1 MTLVINLNPVETSYS
16 TARCISVYATK
27 LMTLVIKV
35 LPETSSRTARCIA
48 VNAASLMTLVIKTNM
63 FSVIKVTVVTKGTD
77 VPVKSG
83 HLWHLLPFQ
92 KCKKEHYPALNLL
105 GNWLIYIYILFLFF
119 VLWHLCHLSPPKLRI
134 WKFSHILNFS
144 RSFSPLRHR
153 NLRNLRKGGTFV
165 TNVTIHLQP
174 SVYGVYIVTLTK
186 NQKVTNVTIS

>member
-1 MTLVINLNPVETSYS
+1 MASQQVSKGGPYGLPFFCLEKTDETSYPTARCITPTPTSHYTTQTKRATPDTLMTLVINLNPVETSYS

-83 HLWHLLPFQ
+83 HL
-92 KCKKEHYPALNLL
+92 
-105 GNWLIYIYILFLFF
+105 
-119 VLWHLCHLSPPKLRI
+119 
-134 WKFSHILNFS
+134 
-144 RSFSPLRHR
+144 
-153 NLRNLRKGGTFV
+153 
-165 TNVTIHLQP
+165 
-174 SVYGVYIVTLTK
+174 
-186 NQKVTNVTIS
+186 